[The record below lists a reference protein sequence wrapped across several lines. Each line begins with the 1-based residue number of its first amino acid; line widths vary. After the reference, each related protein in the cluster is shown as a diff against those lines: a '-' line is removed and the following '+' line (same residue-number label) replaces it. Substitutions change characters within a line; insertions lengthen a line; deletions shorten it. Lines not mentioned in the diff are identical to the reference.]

1 MYIFICVHIKIMNGT
16 LHMLPSDVIQIVL
29 SFISI
34 EELILLSLI
43 SKSVQKCTRLTN
55 TIQTSPWN
63 MDNDDKRLGRN
74 ASNLRKSLPNVK
86 NMDPISSAWPMKTIG
101 NNGSSAGNDIFM
113 TKQKLKRIL
122 VRFPNVTTI
131 KLHHLSRM
139 GNSFLHVFNHASFYR
154 HLTHVEFHNVHM
166 MENITPSFSS
176 NLMLQFQHLE
186 HVELHGTIFSTY
198 ASTLQY
204 LITSSPYLKVLKL
217 SGCRQLYDEDVLDIM
232 QRVQYDTHSNKI
244 IVVPQDH
251 SQSQLQILCIDN
263 ASKLIAP
270 KIQSDTIH
278 TLDLYKC
285 IQLKFLTGIQCRN
298 LNKIDLSYCSSIE
311 NGQVEALIRHSP
323 YITHLMLKACTG
335 ISNLIVYSTSLKVI
349 DVSLCTMLTNLT
361 LDCKVLEICELGMC
375 MKLKE
380 LYVQSDTIKEMDL
393 SMLLLNQMK
402 INTPRLTMLNLS
414 GCYKLTNN
422 HVHLLNCSKLV
433 DVDICETK
441 LTSDIFT
448 SNGKEHGIR
457 VKVKQGGIGIDWMKM
472 SGF

>member
-1 MYIFICVHIKIMNGT
+1 MNGA
-16 LHMLPSDVIQIVL
+16 LYMLPSDVIQVVL

-43 SKSVQKCTRLTN
+43 SKSVHKCTTLTN

-63 MDNDDKRLGRN
+63 KDNGDKERLGRN
-74 ASNLRKSLPNVK
+74 AINLRKSLPNLK
-86 NMDPISSAWPMKTIG
+86 NMDPISSTWPMMTIANSSNG
-101 NNGSSAGNDIFM
+101 NSTAAGNDIFM

-122 VRFPNVTTI
+122 VRFPNATTI

-139 GNSFLHVFNHASFYR
+139 GNSFLHVFNHASFHR

-166 MENITPSFSS
+166 MDNITLSS
-176 NLMLQFQHLE
+176 SSKLMLQFQYLE

-204 LITSSPYLKVLKL
+204 LISSSPYLKVLKL
-217 SGCRQLYDEDVLDIM
+217 SGCRQLYDEDILDII
-232 QRVQYDTHSNKI
+232 QRVQYDTHSNKRL
-244 IVVPQDH
+244 VPQDH
-251 SQSQLQILCIDN
+251 SQSQLQVVSIDN

-278 TLDLYKC
+278 TLDLDKC

-298 LNKIDLSYCSSIE
+298 LHKIDLSYCSSIG
-311 NGQVEALIRHSP
+311 NGQVEALICHSP
-323 YITHLMLKACTG
+323 YIKHLMLKACTG

-349 DVSLCTMLTNLT
+349 DVSLCTMLTNLI
-361 LDCKVLEICELGMC
+361 LDCIVLEICELGMC

-414 GCYKLTNN
+414 GCYKLTNDY
-422 HVHLLNCSKLV
+422 VHLLNCSNLV

-448 SNGKEHGIR
+448 ANGKEHGIR
-457 VKVKQGGIGIDWMKM
+457 VKVKQGGTGIDWMKM